1 MRRWSRL
8 GCGVQGL
15 MARKSARD
23 VREEPLYSAAEAA
36 RYLRLPAST
45 VRAWTFGQPYRHG
58 PEQRW
63 FEPVIR
69 PANRDARRLS
79 FLNLIELLVLAAI
92 RRKHTV
98 ALPHVRRA
106 LRFLEKRFPSRH
118 PLADRE
124 FQTHGADLFVEKFGA
139 IVNVSRDGQVE
150 MRESIDAYL
159 QCVERDTRGVPV
171 KLYLPALKPAKVERG
186 IIVID
191 PRIRFGRPVLDGTG
205 IRTEIVIDR
214 FRAGEPIESL
224 ASDYGRSREEIKA
237 IVRSELPAAALPS
250 HVAHAARS

>member
-1 MRRWSRL
+1 
-8 GCGVQGL
+8 
-15 MARKSARD
+15 MACRSVRD

-45 VRAWTFGQPYRHG
+45 VRAWAFGLPYQHG
-58 PEQRW
+58 PKRRR

-69 PANRDARRLS
+69 PADREARRLS

-92 RRKHTV
+92 CRKRTV
-98 ALPHVRRA
+98 ALPQVRRA

-118 PLADRE
+118 ALADRE

-139 IVNVSRDGQVE
+139 IVKVSRDGQVA

-159 QCVERDTRGVPV
+159 QCVERDACGVPV
-171 KLYLPALKPAKVERG
+171 RLYLPALKPAKVERR

-205 IRTEIVIDR
+205 IRAEIVVDR
-214 FRAGEPIESL
+214 FRAGEPIEAL
-224 ASDYGRSREEIKA
+224 ASDYGRSREEIEVV
-237 IVRSELPAAALPS
+237 VRSELSAAAVRIPAVHFL
-250 HVAHAARS
+250 VF

>member
-1 MRRWSRL
+1 
-8 GCGVQGL
+8 
-15 MARKSARD
+15 MARKSAHD

-58 PEQRW
+58 PKQQW

-69 PANRDARRLS
+69 PADRDARRLS

-92 RRKHTV
+92 RRKRTV
-98 ALPHVRRA
+98 ASPQVCRA
-106 LRFLEKRFPSRH
+106 LRFLEKRFSEPAPAGRSRV
-118 PLADRE
+118 PDPR
-124 FQTHGADLFVEKFGA
+124 GGSVRRFVETFGA
-139 IVNVSRDGQVE
+139 IVNVARDGQAE

-159 QCVERDTRGVPV
+159 QCVERDARGVPV
-171 KLYLPALKPAKVERG
+171 KLYLPALELGKVERG

-191 PRIRFGRPVLDGTG
+191 PRIRFGRPVLEGTC
-205 IRTEIVIDR
+205 IRAEVVVDR

-224 ASDYGRSREEIKA
+224 ALDYGRSREEIKA
-237 IVRSELPAAALPS
+237 IVRQP
-250 HVAHAARS
+250 